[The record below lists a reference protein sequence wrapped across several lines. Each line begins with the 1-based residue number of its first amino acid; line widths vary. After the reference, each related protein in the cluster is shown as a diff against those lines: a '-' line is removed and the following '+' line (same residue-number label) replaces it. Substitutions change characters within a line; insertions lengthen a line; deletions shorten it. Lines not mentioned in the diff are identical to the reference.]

1 MQILNRGSSRS
12 VTAKK
17 NIFWMLLIKGGN
29 ILIGILLVPMT
40 LEYVNSDTYGL
51 WIALSSMIAWMSFFD
66 IGINNGLKN
75 NLAKALAIGDHD
87 KAKTYISTTYGIL
100 TLIFIPLMFI
110 LLCAVP
116 YVDWHSLLNISHAD
130 RLSASICV
138 IAAYFCINFIL
149 STIDIVLIAD
159 QRPAD
164 ASFRGLIQ
172 QIVSLVIIF
181 ILTRTTQGSL
191 LNLCLALCIPPVIII
206 TLFSFTLFK
215 GRYRHMAPSLK
226 SIDFRQAPVLMKLGI
241 QFFIIQIAGIIQY
254 QMINFLIMRYY
265 GAENVVSYNI
275 SYKYFNVLAML
286 WGIII
291 TPAWV
296 AVTDAIAKGEYGWVA
311 HMKHKYLQLFC
322 VFACLGIL
330 MLLLSDVT
338 YNLWIGDK
346 VTVGMEISV
355 AVLLYMLVA
364 MFGGIFVSIINGSG
378 QLRLQMYASIISPFV
393 FISAF
398 YLFSHIW
405 QLGLIS
411 VILAAIISNFNG
423 FVIAPLQCRQILRS
437 HGI

>member
-1 MQILNRGSSRS
+1 MQKLNRGSSRS
-12 VTAKK
+12 VKAKK
-17 NIFWMLLIKGGN
+17 NICWMLLIKGGN
-29 ILIGILLVPMT
+29 VLIGILLIPMT
-40 LEYVNSDTYGL
+40 LGYVNSDTYGL
-51 WIALSSMIAWMSFFD
+51 WIALSSMIAWISFFD

-100 TLIFIPLMFI
+100 TLIFIPLMFM
-110 LLCAVP
+110 LLCAIP
-116 YVDWHSLLNISHAD
+116 YVDWYSLLNISHAD

-138 IAAYFCINFIL
+138 IVAYFCINFIL

-191 LNLCLALCIPPVIII
+191 LNLCLALCIPPVVIIA
-206 TLFSFTLFK
+206 LFSFTLFK
-215 GRYRHMAPSLK
+215 GRYKQMAPSLK

-291 TPAWV
+291 APAWV
-296 AVTDAIAKGEYGWVA
+296 AVTDAITKGEYGWVA
-311 HMKHKYLQLFC
+311 RMKHKYLQLFC

-330 MLLLSDVT
+330 MLLLSDVA

-346 VTVGMEISV
+346 VTVGIEISV
-355 AVLLYMLVA
+355 VVLLYILVA

-378 QLRLQMYASIISPFV
+378 QLRLQMYASIVSPFV

-423 FVIAPLQCRQILRS
+423 FVIAPLQCRQILKS
-437 HGI
+437 YGI